1 MWTAITVIHCQS
13 KGTPDYAA
21 MGRHSLKRRLWEL
34 LVAIHSDV
42 RVAAFLQ
49 ALAVIGIY
57 GGLAAFV
64 VGVNPF
70 VTPHLAQATTYSGN
84 TIGLVGMAGLLIHV
98 WSLVYYFATRP
109 THLDD
114 DFIRY

>member
-1 MWTAITVIHCQS
+1 
-13 KGTPDYAA
+13 
-21 MGRHSLKRRLWEL
+21 MGRDGLKRRLWEW
-34 LVAIHSDV
+34 LVAVHSDV

-49 ALAVIGIY
+49 ALAIVGIY

-70 VTPHLAQATTYSGN
+70 VTPHVARATTYSGN
-84 TIGLVGMAGLLIHV
+84 TIGLIGMAGLLVHV

-109 THLDD
+109 RHLDD
-114 DFIRY
+114 DLIRY